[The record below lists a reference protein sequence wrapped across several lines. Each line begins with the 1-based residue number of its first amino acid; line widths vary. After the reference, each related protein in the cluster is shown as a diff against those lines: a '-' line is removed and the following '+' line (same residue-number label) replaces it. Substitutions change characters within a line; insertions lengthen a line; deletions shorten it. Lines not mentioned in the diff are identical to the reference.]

1 MKSLSR
7 LGLCALLLACLG
19 LQARSD
25 NPSKEALSQLHEFI
39 GKWNGN
45 GTPAGKKNAVSWKE
59 SFSWGWRF
67 KGDDAWLTLE
77 VEGGK
82 HLKSGELRWDDGK
95 KVFRFTATTK
105 EGEKQQFEGVYKKEN
120 LTLERLDPKTKE
132 RQQYMMN
139 TAAEGIRFNMNYKKA
154 SGGGRLFSPVYSVQ
168 ASKDGESLAA
178 SKESKNLCV
187 VSGGAGTMTVS
198 HKGETFYVCCSGCRD
213 AFNENPEKY
222 IKEFK
227 AKKAKN

>member
-1 MKSLSR
+1 MKSLLR
-7 LGLCALLLACLG
+7 LGMCAMLLSGLCLS
-19 LQARSD
+19 ARSD
-25 NPSKEALSQLHEFI
+25 NASKEALAQLHEFI

-45 GTPAGKKNAVSWKE
+45 GTPAGKKNAVGWKE

-82 HLKSGELRWDDGK
+82 YLKSGELRWDDAK
-95 KVFRFTATTK
+95 KVFKFTATTK
-105 EGEKQQFEGVYKKEN
+105 EGQKQEFEGVYKKEN
-120 LTLERLDPKTKE
+120 LTLERLDPKTNE
-132 RQQYMMN
+132 RQQFTMN
-139 TAAEGIRFNMNYKKA
+139 TAAEGIRFNINYKKA
-154 SGGGRLFSPVYSVQ
+154 SGGGKLFSAQYSVQ
-168 ASKDGESLAA
+168 ANKDGESLAA

-198 HKGETFYVCCSGCRD
+198 YKGESFYVCCSGCRD

>member
-1 MKSLSR
+1 MKSLLR
-7 LGLCALLLACLG
+7 LGLCALLLSGLCLS
-19 LQARSD
+19 ARSD
-25 NPSKEALSQLHEFI
+25 NPSKEALAQLHEFI

-59 SFSWGWRF
+59 TFTWGWRF

-82 HLKSGELRWDDGK
+82 YLKSGELRWDDAK
-95 KVFRFTATTK
+95 KVFKFIATTK
-105 EGEKQQFEGVYKKEN
+105 EGQKQEFEGVYKKE
-120 LTLERLDPKTKE
+120 
-132 RQQYMMN
+132 
-139 TAAEGIRFNMNYKKA
+139 AAGGKLYSAIYGI
-154 SGGGRLFSPVYSVQ
+154 Q
-168 ASKDGESLAA
+168 ANKDGESLAA

-187 VSGGAGTMTVS
+187 VSGGAGTMSVS
-198 HKGETFYVCCSGCRD
+198 YKGESFYVCCSGCRD